1 MGATA
6 HPETVSGEIQQRDCP
21 GISPVFPIK
30 SDSTDTQ
37 ILIANIQ
44 NFFKVTQRGRFVLR
58 HFAKS
63 DAKRNDPFAS
73 HQISFS
79 KYRDVGVREGKRTF
93 QVVLH

>member
-1 MGATA
+1 MAFVAVMGATA

-58 HFAKS
+58 QNARKTYWGE
-63 DAKRNDPFAS
+63 RDPE
-73 HQISFS
+73 
-79 KYRDVGVREGKRTF
+79 RERPEAARSR
-93 QVVLH
+93 

>member
-37 ILIANIQ
+37 ILIAKIAFDYKN
-44 NFFKVTQRGRFVLR
+44 
-58 HFAKS
+58 AKNS
-63 DAKRNDPFAS
+63 R
-73 HQISFS
+73 
-79 KYRDVGVREGKRTF
+79 
-93 QVVLH
+93 L